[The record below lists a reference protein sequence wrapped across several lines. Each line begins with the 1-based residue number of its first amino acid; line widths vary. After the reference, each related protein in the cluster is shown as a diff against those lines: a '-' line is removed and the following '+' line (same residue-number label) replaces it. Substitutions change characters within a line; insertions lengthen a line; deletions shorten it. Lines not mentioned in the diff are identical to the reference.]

1 MNVRVFA
8 LGPFA
13 ANTLVL
19 SPDRGDKVFL
29 VDPGF
34 DVEQVLVWLKAQG
47 KTLEAVLLTH
57 AHLDHAY
64 GVAAVHDAFPQ
75 VPVLL
80 HPEDVPLY
88 ENLPEQ
94 ARLFGFPSPQVT
106 AAQAT
111 LADGL
116 TLALAGE
123 TLLVRHC
130 PGHSPGHVI
139 FQGQDGDK
147 PWAAVGDVIFAGSVG
162 RTDLW
167 GGSFATLEA
176 SIRRVIYALPPETLL
191 FPGHGPST
199 TVAREMAT
207 NPFVSQP

>member
-1 MNVRVFA
+1 MNVKVFA

-13 ANTLVL
+13 TNTLVL
-19 SPDRGDKVFL
+19 IPDRGDKVFL

-47 KTLEAVLLTH
+47 KNLEAVLLTH

-64 GVAAVHDAFPQ
+64 GVAAVHDAFPDA
-75 VPVLL
+75 PVLL
-80 HPEDVPLY
+80 HPEDFPLY
-88 ENLPEQ
+88 ENLAEQ
-94 ARLFGFPSPQVT
+94 ARLFGFPPPQM
-106 AAQAT
+106 AAAKAT

-116 TLALAGE
+116 TLQLEGE

-139 FQGQDGDK
+139 FQGNHGDK

-167 GGSFATLEA
+167 GGSFAALEH
-176 SIRRVIYALPPETLL
+176 SIRRVIYALPPETTL
-191 FPGHGPST
+191 FPGHGPAT